1 MDSASVSVYRFVPVV
16 FTHSLSMKLDNGNY
30 LLWRQQVSAVIRC
43 HKLQDFISD
52 MVIRP
57 LMFLTEADRAWNKLV
72 NQEFLNWEQQEQL
85 LFLWLLS
92 SMTELMLTWMRNIA
106 SSLENSTLI
115 LLHRLRPRL
124 INLKFNYRT
133 LKINLCPLN
142 LCP

>member
-30 LLWRQQVSAVIRC
+30 LLWRPQVSAVIRC
-43 HKLQDFISD
+43 QKLQDFILD

-106 SSLENSTLI
+106 SSLENS
-115 LLHRLRPRL
+115 
-124 INLKFNYRT
+124 
-133 LKINLCPLN
+133 
-142 LCP
+142 